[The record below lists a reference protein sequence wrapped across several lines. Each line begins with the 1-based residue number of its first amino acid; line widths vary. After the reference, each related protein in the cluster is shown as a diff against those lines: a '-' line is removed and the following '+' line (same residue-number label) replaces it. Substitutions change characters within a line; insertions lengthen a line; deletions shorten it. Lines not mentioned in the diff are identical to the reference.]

1 MTSFS
6 FTAEQIKSAPPEV
19 RRWFENQIVLLL
31 RELSEQRPQPAHA
44 PELAACTAD
53 EAEAI
58 FELIRAD
65 FAATQVLL
73 ELGREAPLATGPSGL
88 HALSIAEIK
97 RNLRLPDDR
106 LADCFGAI
114 NQAFMRVRNDAE
126 ASLFGFDQVSH
137 VYITEATHRSIRAL
151 WQKLLHQQAAAS
163 PAATSGP
170 ASTFGFA
177 PPRLGPSEDVAAHV

>member
-19 RRWFENQIVLLL
+19 RRWFENQIVLLV
-31 RELSEQRPQPAHA
+31 RELTEQRPEPAHA
-44 PELAACTAD
+44 PELTACTAE
-53 EAEAI
+53 EAEVL
-58 FELIRAD
+58 FELLRAD

-73 ELGREAPLATGPSGL
+73 ELGREAPLGTGPSGL

-114 NQAFMRVRNDAE
+114 NHAFMRLRNDAE
-126 ASLFGFDQVSH
+126 ASLFGFDQVNH
-137 VYITEATHRSIRAL
+137 VYIHETTHRSIMAL
-151 WQKLLHQQAAAS
+151 WQKLLHQQTASPHAAS
-163 PAATSGP
+163 YAPA
-170 ASTFGFA
+170 TFGFA